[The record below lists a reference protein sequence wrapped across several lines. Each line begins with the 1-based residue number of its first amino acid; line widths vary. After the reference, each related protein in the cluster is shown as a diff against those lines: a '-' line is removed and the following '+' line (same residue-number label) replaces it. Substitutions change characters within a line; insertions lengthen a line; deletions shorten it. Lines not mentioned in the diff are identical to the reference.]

1 VVAEFVK
8 FANSM
13 NKNLAEFVKF
23 CNSMEKRETSVG
35 YRIQINMGF
44 GGVVYLQLLCWS

>member
-1 VVAEFVK
+1 MK
-8 FANSM
+8 
-13 NKNLAEFVKF
+13 KNLAEFVKF
-23 CNSMEKRETSVG
+23 YKLNGKKDTSIG